1 MTLCHKMSRKE
12 LKSMKKKT
20 IFGILAVL
28 VVALVIF
35 LFVRG
40 NSGNAN
46 AVTVRTDEVKKETIV
61 EKLSTT
67 GTLIPNQT
75 QSLVGTGNVIDVN
88 VKIGDQVEKDKVLAT
103 YDNGLQLIAGF
114 AGTITQVNIKAKQAD
129 TNAQQGKPS
138 IQLDDLSTLKV
149 QLALANSEASAV
161 KIDQKADITSG
172 NHTFVGKVTEKD
184 PVAQNTQ
191 SATGTTASLGAVV
204 TFDKAPENL
213 FAGFDVDVD
222 ITTNTVENIVA
233 LPIEALTYT
242 DKNEPIV
249 YVVKDGKAKETKIK
263 IGIQSDKLIEVK
275 DGLKDGETVILS
287 PNSDV
292 ENNTEVTKE

>member
-1 MTLCHKMSRKE
+1 
-12 LKSMKKKT
+12 MKKKT

-28 VVALVIF
+28 FVGIVIF

-40 NSGNAN
+40 NSGTSDTF
-46 AVTVRTDEVKKETIV
+46 TVRTGEVKKETIV

-75 QSLVGTGNVIDVN
+75 QSLMGTGNVVEVN
-88 VKIGDQVEKDKVLAT
+88 VQVGDKVAKDKVLAT

-114 AGTITQVNIKAKQAD
+114 DGTITQVNIKAKQAD

-149 QLALANSEASAV
+149 QLELSNSEASAV
-161 KIDQKADITSG
+161 AIDQKTEITSG
-172 NHTFVGKVTEKD
+172 NQTFSGKVAEKD

-191 SATGTTASLGAVV
+191 SATGTTASLAAIV
-204 TFDKAPENL
+204 TFDNAPENL

-222 ITTNTVENIVA
+222 ITTNTVENVLA
-233 LPIEALTYT
+233 LPIEALTYN

-249 YVVKDGKAKETKIK
+249 YVVNQGKAKETKIE
-263 IGIQSDKLIEVK
+263 IGVQSDKLVEVK
-275 DGLKDGETVILS
+275 SGLSENATVILS
-287 PNSDV
+287 PNSDIK
-292 ENNTEVTKE
+292 NNTEVTKE